1 MMLTHH
7 LLRYL
12 IHHLPQWHQFSLI
25 EPQRDAPAASCRLDM
40 AVAQYLRSSEKHPLF
55 DEPVVVW
62 WSDPDHALLIPCRLQ
77 DDGSHLCEDGKA
89 FRLVR
94 ANPPAQCAEQLDSL

>member
-12 IHHLPQWHQFSLI
+12 IHYLHLPAWPQFHLI
-25 EPQRDAPAASCRLDM
+25 EPHHDAPAASCRLDM

-55 DEPVVVW
+55 DEPVVIW
-62 WSDPDHALLIPCRLQ
+62 MCRR
-77 DDGSHLCEDGKA
+77 K
-89 FRLVR
+89 
-94 ANPPAQCAEQLDSL
+94 DSTTCQ